1 MRKYEEIQEIYESFG
16 DEITTN
22 WAISKPCHSFIIEV
36 LGGGKTILELG
47 SGLGTEILCETHKV
61 ISIEEDITFIGRHPS
76 KYIHAP
82 LKNLEDKV
90 LEKYKPATSWYDP
103 EIINKELNGEE
114 PVEYDL
120 ILVDG
125 PAYGGGRG
133 GFYEYL
139 HLFDTSKIIMFDD
152 IERKDDKR
160 IFDMVVEKLGRP
172 TKILE
177 GGGNTLTGV
186 ILTEELKHLKD

>member
-16 DEITTN
+16 DQITTN
-22 WAISKPCHSFIIEV
+22 WAISKPCHSFIVEV

-61 ISIEEDITFIGRHPS
+61 ISIEEDSTFIGRHPS

-114 PVEYDL
+114 PMEYDL

-186 ILTEELKHLKD
+186 ILTEEFKHLKD